1 MIKKQQQQL
10 TTYFKS
16 QKDGILIYQT
26 NVMED
31 GDSPFENSV
40 TGINQ
45 RKDSGFGA
53 N

>member
-26 NVMED
+26 HVMED
-31 GDSPFENSV
+31 GDSLFENSV
-40 TGINQ
+40 AGITKQ
-45 RKDSGFGA
+45 KDSSIGA

>member
-10 TTYFKS
+10 TAYFKS

-26 NVMED
+26 QVMED
-31 GDSPFENSV
+31 GDSPFENSIA
-40 TGINQ
+40 GINQ
-45 RKDSGFGA
+45 KKDSSVGA